1 MFGESLISDTQDDSI
16 WIAETGASHH
26 MTKARD
32 YFATYTAFERPKP
45 ITLENKSFMMAYYQG
60 DINFEIFVIHYK
72 QMG

>member
-1 MFGESLISDTQDDSI
+1 MFGELLISDTQDDSI
-16 WIAETGASHH
+16 WIADTGASHQ

-45 ITLENKSFMMAYYQG
+45 FTLGNKSFMMAYYQD
-60 DINFEIFVIHYK
+60 DINFEIFVIRNK